1 MTVSRSGS
9 YEIALFPFFMS
20 SFILFS
26 SFVFC
31 VANARTF
38 TVDYN
43 NNRFLKDG
51 EAFRYAS
58 GSIHYSRVPSA
69 LWRDR
74 LMKMRAGGLNA
85 IQTYVPWNFHETS
98 PGVYNFR
105 GDRNISNFLEI
116 AQASGLLVIL
126 RAGPYICGEW
136 EFGGFPSWLLK
147 DKAVVYRSNNAAYL
161 SYVDPWMS
169 VLLKTIK
176 PYLYQNG
183 GPIIMVQVEN
193 EYGSYGCDHDYIDH
207 LISEFRAVLGPDI
220 VLFSTDGCSS
230 QLVKCGSSPK
240 LFSTID
246 FGVGSNPASCFK
258 NLRTFQSKGPLVNS
272 EFYTGWL
279 DHWGDH
285 MSRVDSKALAK
296 SLDNLL
302 SYGNSSV
309 NMYMFEGGTN
319 FGFWN
324 GANAGGQYQPS
335 ITSYDYN
342 APLTEAG
349 DTWEKFDLVK
359 QVLFKHIPLPPAP
372 LPPNTPKTA
381 YGDVKMTEYCSL
393 FDAPSLVSRIVD
405 GNDPVVMEELDQ
417 SYGYVMYQLHR
428 RLEPSSPYSLTL
440 RGVHDRAYVFVDREL
455 QSIVQRENTSAESF
469 TVRVEVRPSS
479 EGRIDILVENQ
490 GRICYVPPSQG
501 GAAALA
507 NQLLNDQKG
516 ILNGVLLNDQ
526 KLEGW
531 TSSSIPMN
539 SSIPSGIFESLPS
552 SGTLP
557 SSAVLFRGVLSP
569 IPKGTSAN
577 DTYLMMTGWTKGIV
591 FINDINIGRYWPV
604 KPPQK
609 TLYVPSS
616 ALNSDG
622 LPNTVVIFEQDSS
635 PCRPPS
641 YSHCFVSF
649 IGKPIFT

>member
-1 MTVSRSGS
+1 MEPRKTL
-9 YEIALFPFFMS
+9 IA
-20 SFILFS
+20 ILVGLAFGKIPESIDKVKAKPRFS
-26 SFVFC
+26 IDFHNDC
-31 VANARTF
+31 
-38 TVDYN
+38 
-43 NNRFLKDG
+43 FLKDG
-51 EAFRYAS
+51 RPFRYAS
-58 GSIHYSRVPSA
+58 GSFHYFRVPSVFWDVT
-69 LWRDR
+69 LK
-74 LMKMRAGGLNA
+74 KMRAGGLNA
-85 IQTYVPWNFHETS
+85 VQTYVAWNFHEIYS
-98 PGVYNFR
+98 GVFDFE
-105 GDRNISNFLEI
+105 GDKDIEHFLEL
-116 AQASGLLVIL
+116 ARDNNLLVIL
-126 RAGPYICGEW
+126 RPGPFIDAEW
-136 EFGGFPSWLLK
+136 EFGGLPSWLLK
-147 DKAVVYRSNNAAYL
+147 EKDITLRSSDEKYL
-161 SYVDPWMS
+161 KFVEKWMD
-169 VLLKTIK
+169 VLLTRLQ
-176 PYLYQNG
+176 PFLYQNG
-183 GPIIMVQVEN
+183 GPIIMIQVEN
-193 EYGSYGCDHDYIDH
+193 EYGSYGCDHKYMQYLH
-207 LISEFRAVLGPDI
+207 QLFVRLVGPEV
-220 VLFSTDGCSS
+220 VLFTTNGCS
-230 QLVKCGSSPK
+230 QEELQCGSIQE
-240 LFSTID
+240 LYSTVD
-246 FGVGSNPASCFK
+246 FGTGESADKCFK
-258 NLRTFQSKGPLVNS
+258 LMREFSPRGPLVNS
-272 EFYTGWL
+272 EFYTGWE
-279 DHWGDH
+279 DFWGN
-285 MSRVDSKALAK
+285 SKSKVNSTLFAH
-296 SLDNLL
+296 SLDALL
-302 SYGNSSV
+302 SMDSNVSV

-319 FGFWN
+319 FAFMN
-324 GANAGGQYQPS
+324 GADVSREGLYKPE
-335 ITSYDYN
+335 ITSYDYD

-349 DTWEKFDLVK
+349 DTWEKFELIK
-359 QVLFKHIPLPPAP
+359 QVLSKHIPMPPAP

-569 IPKGTSAN
+569 IPKGMSAN

>member
-372 LPPNTPKTA
+372 LPRNTPKTA

-417 SYGYVMYQLHR
+417 SYGYVMYQLKKPLGQPAR
-428 RLEPSSPYSLTL
+428 TNTSYNLTL
-440 RGVHDRAYVFVDREL
+440 QGVHDRAYVFVDQVL
-455 QSIVQRENTSAESF
+455 QGVLQRVDTHHETMSMGI
-469 TVRVEVRPSS
+469 TLQPSS
-479 EGRIDILVENQ
+479 KGNLQILVENQ
-490 GRICYVPPSQG
+490 GRINYG
-501 GAAALA
+501 H
-507 NQLLNDQKG
+507 LLETDSKG
-516 ILNGVLLNDQ
+516 ILNGVLLNGQ

-531 TSSSIPMN
+531 TCSSIPMN
-539 SSIPSGIFESLPS
+539 SSIPSGIFKSLPT

-557 SSAVLFRGVLSP
+557 SSIVLFRGVLPP
-569 IPKGTSAN
+569 IPKGIPAN
-577 DTYLMMTGWTKGIV
+577 DTFLMMPGWTKGIV
-591 FINDINIGRYWPV
+591 FINDFNIGRYWPV

-616 ALNSDG
+616 VLMSDG
-622 LPNTVVIFEQDSS
+622 SPNTIVVFEQDGS
-635 PCRPPS
+635 PCQPPDYHS
-641 YSHCFVSF
+641 CVVTFVD
-649 IGKPIFT
+649 KPVFD